1 MNDSQNT
8 VIHCYCAGVPEETA
22 EYEMLLELIFKKAD
36 AIYFVTSLINLVKKQ
51 IWMSL
56 HKGTEAFSL
65 CVTTRYEGA

>member
-8 VIHCYCAGVPEETA
+8 VIHCYSAGVLEETA

-51 IWMSL
+51 I
-56 HKGTEAFSL
+56 
-65 CVTTRYEGA
+65 